1 MRNRLVAADFFPA
14 HARTKRNTPA
24 PARTTYRVAAFHPVK
39 NDVTAASDVRRTVRR
54 GGNDSMR
61 RKSSVQRAIVVGAVA
76 LAAALSAPAAASAP
90 ATSAPAASAPAAAG
104 DSTSQSDQVQAATVS
119 AVDHAAG
126 AATALAEKPGY
137 AGVAVDYDAA
147 KVTVSWKGDAPASVS
162 ALETKVPDG
171 VTVDVERTPLSEA
184 DLHAASTRLLD
195 SQRAAHG
202 PDAVVAAFPAEDYA
216 SLVVE
221 VSRDSALAREA
232 GSTVASETGASKT
245 GASETAAARTTSLA
259 QSLEEEAGVPVRVE
273 LVDDGVQPT
282 AASRRND
289 AAPWTAGGAMAT
301 TSGSDYCTTGFSIV
315 TAAGNHK
322 IVSAA
327 HCNAGVGSLVRDGIG
342 QRLGTVANR
351 AAGIDAELIDP
362 VGNPE
367 TAGAVFG
374 GPWNASSVN
383 SRYRFPVAAV
393 HQPAVGQNICSSG
406 AVTGE
411 HCGAKI
417 RATDVAWTCGNRT
430 CHGFRASR
438 DDGGVVVGGGDSGG
452 PMYIVINGQAYARGM
467 IDGGSN
473 RRSCGSTS
481 VPTQCFSYVYGIP
494 MVDILNHWN
503 ARIDN

>member
-1 MRNRLVAADFFPA
+1 M
-14 HARTKRNTPA
+14 
-24 PARTTYRVAAFHPVK
+24 
-39 NDVTAASDVRRTVRR
+39 
-54 GGNDSMR
+54 G
-61 RKSSVQRAIVVGAVA
+61 RKSTVQRAIVVGAVA
-76 LAAALSAPAAASAP
+76 LAAALSVPAAASAP
-90 ATSAPAASAPAAAG
+90 ATAG
-104 DSTSQSDQVQAATVS
+104 DSISQSEQVQAATQS

-126 AATALAEKPGY
+126 AATALAEAPGY

-171 VTVDVERTPLSEA
+171 VTVDVERTALSEA

-202 PDAVVAAFPAEDYA
+202 SNAVVAALPAEDYA
-216 SLVVE
+216 GLVVE
-221 VSRDSALAREA
+221 VSRDSALARQTDA
-232 GSTVASETGASKT
+232 R
-245 GASETAAARTTSLA
+245 ETAAARTAGLA

-289 AAPWTAGGAMAT
+289 NAPWNAGGAMAT

-327 HCNAGVGSLVRDGIG
+327 HCNTGVGSLVRDGIG

-351 AAGIDAELIDP
+351 ALGIDAELIDP
-362 VGNPE
+362 VGDPE

-481 VPTQCFSYVYGIP
+481 VTTQCFSYVYGIP
-494 MVDILNHWN
+494 MVDILSHWD
-503 ARIDN
+503 AHIDN